1 MADTNITIV
10 FSGEPKGDGKGTIAS
25 PSLSLKTPKAKDPTT
40 PDGDLKSAATVAQA
54 VVSQIPGGSQA
65 MGVANTAMSIGKSI
79 GTAGGWAGLAVLAI
93 NIGVQV
99 YKEIKE
105 IKADQRRTREIQ
117 RRSGNAEYYRRIGQ

>member
-10 FSGEPKGDGKGTIAS
+10 FEGKPQGEGQGTIAS
-25 PSLSLKTPKAKDPTT
+25 PTLPNTAPKAKDPTT

-65 MGVANTAMSIGKSI
+65 MGVANTAMSIGNNI
-79 GTAGGWAGLAVLAI
+79 AAGGWAGLAVIAI
-93 NIGVQV
+93 KLGVQV

-105 IKADQRRTREIQ
+105 IKADQRRTKEIQ
-117 RRSGNAEYYRRIGQ
+117 RRSGNAEYYRRVGQ